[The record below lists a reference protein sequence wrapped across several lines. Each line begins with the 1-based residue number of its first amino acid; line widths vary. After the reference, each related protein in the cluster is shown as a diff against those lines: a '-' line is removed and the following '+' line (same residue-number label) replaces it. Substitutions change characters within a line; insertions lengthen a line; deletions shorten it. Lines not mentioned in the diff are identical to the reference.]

1 MIGDLDRIGLKTKT
15 DKSSVHHNYLHTYEK
30 YFEPIRNKEL
40 LVFEIGCGGYH
51 FSNKGGESLYM
62 WREYFVNS
70 RIITIDLYDK
80 SNVWCPANCEIHK
93 CSQDDGKALM
103 NVLNGRQP
111 DIIIDDASHINPLT
125 IKTFEILFPQLK
137 KGGIYVVEDTE
148 TSYWS
153 AVATDGTDFKG
164 GTHDMT
170 VMNYFKRKADEINL
184 IDTSDIQT
192 IHFWKGLIFIFKA

>member
-1 MIGDLDRIGLKTKT
+1 MRLDALALRNGT
-15 DKSSVHHNYLHTYEK
+15 DKSSAHHNYCVVYER
-30 YFEPIRNKEL
+30 YFEQLRGKNIL
-40 LVFEIGCGGYH
+40 LFEVGVGGYKYA
-51 FSNKGGESLYM
+51 NRGGESLRM
-62 WREYFVNS
+62 WCEYFSNGRV
-70 RIITIDLYDK
+70 ITIDLYDK
-80 SNVWCPANCEIHK
+80 TEIHTPNNSEVYK
-93 CSQDDGKALM
+93 CSQDNGGDILRI
-103 NVLNGRQP
+103 LNGRQP